1 MLLYYIEMSE
11 YLDWKELSEQKTKLI
26 TKKMDKYLDEI
37 KTYIKTEGDWEDMF
51 SYMNKI
57 GMKIDEK
64 SRILNDGRYLS
75 FIYDEYLKTIA

>member
-64 SRILNDGRYLS
+64 SRILSDGRYLS

>member
-1 MLLYYIEMSE
+1 MSE

-64 SRILNDGRYLS
+64 SRILSDGRYLS